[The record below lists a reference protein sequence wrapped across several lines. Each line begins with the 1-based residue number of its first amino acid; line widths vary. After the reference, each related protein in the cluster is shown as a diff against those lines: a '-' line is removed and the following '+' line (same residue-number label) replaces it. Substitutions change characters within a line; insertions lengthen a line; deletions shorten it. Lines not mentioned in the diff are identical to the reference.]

1 VLHQSGSGNTATR
14 QVWLANEGEG
24 EFDWS
29 IAESISELQVTP
41 SAGTV
46 VTGTSV
52 QFDIDTTS
60 LGPGWTTLGT
70 VTISGTAEGEPVDG
84 SPASSTVRV
93 YVGDIVRV
101 YLPLNSRNQ

>member
-1 VLHQSGSGNTATR
+1 MLHQSGSGNTATR
-14 QVWLANEGEG
+14 YVWLGNEGEG

-52 QFDIDTTS
+52 QFDISTTG
-60 LGPGWTTLGT
+60 LGSGWHTLGT
-70 VTISGTAEGEPVDG
+70 VTVSGTAEGAAVDG
-84 SPASSTVRV
+84 SPAVSTVYV
-93 YVGDIVRV
+93 YVGDIAWI
-101 YLPLNSRNQ
+101 YLPLIGRNY